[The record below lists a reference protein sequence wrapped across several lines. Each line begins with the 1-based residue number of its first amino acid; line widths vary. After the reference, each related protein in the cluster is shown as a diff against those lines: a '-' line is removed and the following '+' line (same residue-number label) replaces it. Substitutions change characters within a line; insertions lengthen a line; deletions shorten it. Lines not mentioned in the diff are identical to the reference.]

1 MVLWRSE
8 LLLKRDIDTVVK
20 IVDDIKLLSLK
31 EGFGGLYTF
40 DWLSN
45 AEALLSGSESGKVAV
60 CVAELK
66 EEVVGYCNLRPF
78 SLGGWIDQTLL
89 PRK

>member
-1 MVLWRSE
+1 LNNEGIEIPDLIVRKMKRSDV
-8 LLLKRDIDTVVK
+8 KDIAR
-20 IVDDIKLLSLK
+20 LAE